1 MKKILFIMILATT
14 FIPVP
19 QTGASIGEMN
29 GSNKAKV
36 KEAQIMVEKAPDNI
50 SVNESN
56 LMHGKIKEEKT
67 KISNNSRQKLVKKSM
82 SSEKRDRLFGLLLLA
97 HGGQR

>member
-36 KEAQIMVEKAPDNI
+36 KEAQMVEKAPDNI